1 MMNESHS
8 KFMKEAL
15 IEARKA
21 LLKDEVPVGAV
32 IALDGVIISR
42 SHNTKQSSNKIS
54 RHAEI
59 NALELASDVLG
70 HWNLEGASLYVTLEP
85 CIMCSAAI
93 IDSRIKTVYYGAKE
107 PKTGGHLS
115 KAMIFDLPNQYHV
128 DVYGGIL
135 EEESKELLKEFFE
148 KRRH

>member
-1 MMNESHS
+1 MIS
-8 KFMKEAL
+8 KHEQYMQIALKEAK
-15 IEARKA
+15 KA
-21 LLKDEVPVGAV
+21 MDKQEVPVGAIIV
-32 IALDGVIISR
+32 LNDVIISKA
-42 SHNTKQSSNKIS
+42 HNTKQTTNSVF
-54 RHAEI
+54 RHAEM
-59 NALELASDVLG
+59 NALEKASKKLG
-70 HWNLEGASLYVTLEP
+70 HWNLDNAIMYVTLEP

-115 KAMIFDLPNQYHV
+115 KAMIFDLPNQHAV

-135 EEESKELLKEFFE
+135 KEQSEQLLKEFFE